1 MKNRTFLLK
10 TLLFTVFLAVIFLV
24 LQPVSADSGGISAT
38 TDGIVLEN
46 QPHKTIAGNGHV
58 YPVSKG
64 LTGEGKKGSPVWLF
78 TADGSQLYDEV
89 IVYVCG
95 QANQYITYRLVVT
108 GAGQYELDASPY
120 LCGNQGLAI
129 GQITPHL
136 LTGTVKVH
144 YLEQGSK
151 TPIAPSKTLNS
162 PTWQVGQTAP
172 TYETSAPEIIDT
184 ADGTSYRLIKSLLPD
199 NQTGNYQVGQTIEV
213 TYYYE
218 KILSEVQYTGTII
231 IHFIDEQG
239 KRIAPSMSALT
250 ESWLASEQAPD
261 YQTWQSEMVPEKISF
276 NGQIYKLATDK
287 IPSNANGIYQ
297 PNKQIDIY
305 YVYQLLNSPVSPELP
320 DGPDDTEHTEPSDT
334 PNTHPAVRTDK
345 TEQTQALA
353 VEKQTAAVK
362 KTAISKV
369 QNSLPE
375 TGQSSHTGNLS
386 MVGLLLFL
394 GIYPLLKFRK

>member
-1 MKNRTFLLK
+1 M
-10 TLLFTVFLAVIFLV
+10 
-24 LQPVSADSGGISAT
+24 
-38 TDGIVLEN
+38 
-46 QPHKTIAGNGHV
+46 
-58 YPVSKG
+58 
-64 LTGEGKKGSPVWLF
+64 
-78 TADGSQLYDEV
+78 

-95 QANQYITYRLVVT
+95 QANQYITYRLVVS

-151 TPIAPSKTLNS
+151 TPIAPSQTLNS

-172 TYETSAPEIIDT
+172 TYETSAPESIDT

-199 NQTGNYQVGQTIEV
+199 NQTGNYQAGQTIEV
-213 TYYYE
+213 TYFYE
-218 KILSEVQYTGTII
+218 KILPEVQYTGTII
-231 IHFIDEQG
+231 VHFIDDQG
-239 KRIAPSMSALT
+239 KRIAPSTSALS
-250 ESWLASEQAPD
+250 ESWLASEQSPS

-276 NGQIYKLATDK
+276 NGQTYQLITDK

-320 DGPDDTEHTEPSDT
+320 DDIEPTGPSNT
-334 PNTHPAVRTDK
+334 PNTQPAVRADK
-345 TEQTQALA
+345 TEQPQALA
-353 VEKQTAAVK
+353 VEKQTAADK

-369 QNSLPE
+369 QNTLPE
-375 TGQSSHTGNLS
+375 TGQSSQTRNLNR
-386 MVGLLLFL
+386 VGLLLLL